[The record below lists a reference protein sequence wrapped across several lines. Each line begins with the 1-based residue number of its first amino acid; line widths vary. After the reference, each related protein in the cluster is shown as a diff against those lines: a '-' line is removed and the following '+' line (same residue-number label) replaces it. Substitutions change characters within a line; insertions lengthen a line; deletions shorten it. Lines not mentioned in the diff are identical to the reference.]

1 MINIHSL
8 RWAVAPIAIGVLI
21 LSGCSKQEEAS
32 APPASTQPT
41 PAAPIVATSP
51 TPTAM
56 SPSVATPSTGA
67 VPAGEMKTQA
77 GAMNTAG
84 GMKPKGT
91 QCAADE
97 PVKGNVKGDK
107 KIYHIPNSK
116 GYSDTKPEMCFKT
129 AADAEKAGFRAPK

>member
-1 MINIHSL
+1 MVNIHSL
-8 RWAVAPIAIGVLI
+8 RWAVAPVAIAALI
-21 LSGCSKQEEAS
+21 LSGCGKEEAS
-32 APPASTQPT
+32 APAASTQPT
-41 PAAPIVATSP
+41 PASAIVAQSA
-51 TPTAM
+51 TPAAE
-56 SPSVATPSTGA
+56 SPSVAKPSIAA
-67 VPAGEMKTQA
+67 VPAGAMKTPT
-77 GAMNTAG
+77 GAMTAGG